1 MSRRDLR
8 AQGLPLSS
16 RLVIAA
22 AAAAVTMT
30 LGIGAARAQAP
41 GSEITDRAR
50 AVLAGDDYQT
60 EHPGRAKFAPPPGG
74 GGLGDLPLPMPGG
87 GQGSGNKRPSDN
99 NESKPPTGD
108 PDPNQGKE
116 PSSDKPG
123 DDPAGDRNGWG
134 RDRSGNDTPRRSN
147 GDRGWS
153 TPSRPRSSPPP
164 VVDPGGPSMFG
175 LVAMS
180 LLGAVLVLL
189 LVLGA
194 SQFLRS
200 REKAG
205 EDGVV
210 EGDEPILGGGGAAM
224 SSLTEVDALARE
236 GRFAEAVHALFQI
249 TVSMLARG
257 GRLALEDAMTG
268 REALGRARLDDGG
281 RAALRDLVVV
291 VEHSL
296 FGGGA
301 VSLDQYRSCVASYQ
315 QLAAAGAPTGPTI
328 GAVYQGGSTGESS
341 NSPGS
346 AITTAGGA
354 GP

>member
-16 RLVIAA
+16 RLGIAA
-22 AAAAVTMT
+22 AAAAVTIT

-41 GSEITDRAR
+41 GAEIGDRAR

-60 EHPGRAKFAPPPGG
+60 EHPGRAKLAPPGG
-74 GGLGDLPLPMPGG
+74 GGGRGDLPFPSPGG
-87 GQGSGNKRPSDN
+87 GGQSRDKRPS
-99 NESKPPTGD
+99 ESKPPTGD
-108 PDPNQGKE
+108 PDPSASKD
-116 PSSDKPG
+116 PSSDRSG
-123 DDPAGDRNGWG
+123 DDRSGDPDGPG
-134 RDRSGNDTPRRSN
+134 GDRSGNDNPRGGN

-153 TPSRPRSSPPP
+153 TPSRSRSSPPP
-164 VVDPGGPSMFG
+164 VVDPGGPSVFG

-210 EGDEPILGGGGAAM
+210 EGDDPILGGGRAAE
-224 SSLTEVDALARE
+224 SNLSEVDALALE

-249 TVSMLARG
+249 TVGMLARG
-257 GRLALEDAMTG
+257 GRLVLEDAMTG

-281 RAALRDLVVV
+281 RTALRDLVVV

-301 VSLDQYRSCVASYQ
+301 VSVDQYRRCVASYQ

-328 GAVYQGGSTGESS
+328 GAVYQGGSTGQSS
-341 NSPGS
+341 SSPGS

-354 GP
+354 GT

>member
-16 RLVIAA
+16 RLGIAA
-22 AAAAVTMT
+22 AAAAVTLT

-41 GSEITDRAR
+41 GAEIGDRAR

-60 EHPGRAKFAPPPGG
+60 EHPGRAKFAPPIGG
-74 GGLGDLPLPMPGG
+74 GGLGDLPFPTPGG
-87 GQGSGNKRPSDN
+87 GGQSRDKRPGESS
-99 NESKPPTGD
+99 ESKPPTGD
-108 PDPNQGKE
+108 PDPSASKE

-123 DDPAGDRNGWG
+123 EDRSGGANGPG
-134 RDRSGNDTPRRSN
+134 GDRSGNDNPRGGN

-210 EGDEPILGGGGAAM
+210 EGDEPILGGGGAAQ
-224 SSLTEVDALARE
+224 SSLSEVDALALE

-257 GRLALEDAMTG
+257 GRLVVEDAMTG

-281 RAALRDLVVV
+281 RTALRDLVVV

-301 VSLDQYRSCVASYQ
+301 VSLDQYRRCVASYQ

-328 GAVYQGGSTGESS
+328 GAVYQGGSTGQSS

-354 GP
+354 GT